1 MLTEF
6 FKMVWYYM
14 LALISLD
21 LIYTDSYFERI
32 ISSST
37 RRVKINNLMINWYK
51 LSILTLIRKCII

>member
-37 RRVKINNLMINWYK
+37 RRAK
-51 LSILTLIRKCII
+51 